1 MMRRAL
7 LGLLVLAL
15 PLHAEPLPDPHPFP
29 WITGKALLQ
38 KLERPRKPSDPAE
51 GALYM
56 MGIEDATADR
66 EWCYSTTKPGTT
78 QLQPALLDLIRS
90 LPPAEAK
97 RNAALLAIR
106 AWKKVW
112 PCTPECCHG

>member
-1 MMRRAL
+1 MRATL
-7 LGLLVLAL
+7 FGLLVLAL
-15 PLHAEPLPDPHPFP
+15 PALAQPVPDPHPFP
-29 WITGKALLQ
+29 WMTGATLLQ
-38 KLERPRKPSDPAE
+38 KLERPRKPSDPTE
-51 GALYM
+51 GASYM

-66 EWCYSTTKPGTT
+66 EWCYSKTRPGTT

-106 AWKKVW
+106 AWRKAW
-112 PCTPECCHG
+112 PCTPGCCHE